1 MSERDEAIVT
11 FHNGLLKAKETCDN
25 LLKRRFVVA
34 PGFEIHGGC
43 AGLYDFGPTGAA
55 INTKLE
61 ALWRDHF
68 VVYDEMLEVQT
79 TCLTPY
85 NVFKASGHVDKFI
98 DLMVQD
104 SVTGDNYR
112 ADRLLADF
120 IDRKITASHDKK
132 CKPKD
137 KLTEE
142 EIQKFNKI
150 LSLADSYNQT
160 QMEQVLTDLKVITP
174 LGNSVTA
181 PTQFNLMFQS
191 NIGPRVCTNNTSS
204 AFLRPETAQGIFV
217 NFKRLYEQN
226 NKRLPMGAA
235 QIGLGFRNEIAP
247 RNGLLRVREF
257 KMAEIEYFVDPT
269 QKTFKGFES
278 VSHLKLPLLS
288 AEIQESGSTIP
299 IRDITLKEALQQG
312 ILKNETLAY
321 FLGRTYLFLTK
332 LGINGVGI
340 RFRQHM
346 SDEMAHYASDCWDG
360 EVLSAHGW
368 IECCGH
374 ADRSAF
380 DLKCHMDATNISL
393 EASRAIPPTKQKF
406 AKREINKK
414 LMGPT
419 FKKSAGDV
427 IKLLNEISYE
437 DAMKLE
443 AELEA
448 NGSYELTDGSASN
461 NKFIIQRNMVKMVES
476 ERIVQEEFFLPHV
489 IEPSFGL
496 GRIFSV
502 MMEHTFKSR
511 DITDQSDRNFL
522 ALPAIIAPYHCSL
535 LPLSNN
541 SDFDQCIADMRR
553 LLRTNYIS
561 CIVDGSG
568 ASIGKRYARTDEI
581 GIPFAITIDFDTL
594 KDQTVTVRERDSMTQ
609 VRVPISD
616 IIDIIQSLNLG
627 VKVWTDMIDKYG
639 LTQTGA

>member
-1 MSERDEAIVT
+1 MTSIQQDEVVAT
-11 FHNGLLKAKETCDN
+11 FHEELLKAKETCDN

-104 SVTGDNYR
+104 SVTADNYR
-112 ADRLLADF
+112 ADKLIEDF
-120 IDRKITASHDKK
+120 IERKMIASKDKK

-142 EIQKFNKI
+142 QIANYHKV
-150 LSLADSYNQT
+150 LALADSYTQT
-160 QMEQVLTDLKVITP
+160 QMGQALIDLQVTTP
-174 LGNSVTA
+174 LGNSVTPPA
-181 PTQFNLMFQS
+181 QFNLMFQS
-191 NIGPRVCTNNTSS
+191 NIGPRVSDNNTSA

-226 NKRLPMGAA
+226 NRRLPMGTA

-257 KMAEIEYFVDPT
+257 KMAEIEYFVDPA
-269 QKTFKGFES
+269 KKSFKNFS
-278 VSHLKLPLLS
+278 TVAHLKLPLLS
-288 AEIQESGSTIP
+288 ADIQESGSTIAR
-299 IRDITLKEALQQG
+299 RDLTLGEAIEQG
-312 ILKNETLAY
+312 VLKNETLAY

-332 LGINGVGI
+332 LGIEGLGI

-346 SDEMAHYASDCWDG
+346 STEMAHYAKDCWDG

-393 EASRAIPPTKQKF
+393 EASRTIPPKIQKY
-406 AKREINKK
+406 AKRDINKK
-414 LMGPT
+414 LMGPI
-419 FKKSAGDV
+419 FKKAAGDV
-427 IKLLNEISYE
+427 IKLLTEISYE
-437 DAMKLE
+437 DAMKME
-443 AELEA
+443 MELEA
-448 NGSYELTDGSASN
+448 SGKYELTNGDDLYTIN
-461 NKFIIQRNMVKMVES
+461 REMVKIVEA
-476 ERIVQEEFFLPHV
+476 ERTVQEELFLPHV

-511 DITDQSDRNFL
+511 DIADQSDRNFL
-522 ALPAIIAPYHCSL
+522 ALPAIVAPYHCSL

-541 SDFDQCIADMRR
+541 SDFDECIADMRS

-561 CIVDGSG
+561 CIVDSSG

-594 KDQTVTVRERDSMTQ
+594 KDKTVTVRERDSMTQ
-609 VRVPISD
+609 IRVPISAV
-616 IIDIIQSLNLG
+616 IEIIQLLNLG
-627 VKVWTDMIDKYG
+627 VKTWDDIVLKYG